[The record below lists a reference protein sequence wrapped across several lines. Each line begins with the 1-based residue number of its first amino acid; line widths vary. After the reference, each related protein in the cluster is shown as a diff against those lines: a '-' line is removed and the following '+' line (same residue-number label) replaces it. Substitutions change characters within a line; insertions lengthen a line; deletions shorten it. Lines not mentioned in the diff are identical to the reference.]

1 MDYNRRQW
9 GTLVGAGLLTSAV
22 TALAQPD
29 AKQISPTLPAE
40 LAPAWRQAP
49 LRGKGA
55 LRFLG
60 MLIYDVRLWAQPEWR
75 AEQYSQTPLVLELEY
90 ARDLSGTRIAERS
103 LKEMQGLNRIESEQ
117 GQAWLARMKAI
128 FPDVKAND
136 RITGLLVPGEAARF
150 FLNGKP
156 LGEIADGAFAELFF
170 GIWLSPKTSE
180 PELRRA
186 LIGTSSQSM
195 LSPLAGNPF
204 G

>member
-1 MDYNRRQW
+1 MAYNRRQW
-9 GTLVGAGLLTSAV
+9 GTLVGAGLLTSAI
-22 TALAQPD
+22 TAWAQ
-29 AKQISPTLPAE
+29 ANAEQISPTLPAE
-40 LAPAWRQAP
+40 LAPVWRQAA
-49 LRGKGA
+49 LRGRGT

-60 MLIYDVRLWAQPEWR
+60 MLIYEVRLWVQPEWR

-103 LKEMQGLNRIESEQ
+103 LKEMQSLHRIEPDQ
-117 GQAWLARMKAI
+117 GQAWLARMKSI

-136 RITGLLVPGEAARF
+136 RITGLLAPGEAARF

-156 LGEIADGAFAELFF
+156 LGEITDGAFAELFF

-186 LIGTSSQSM
+186 LIGASSQSM
-195 LSPLAGNPF
+195 LSPLASNP
-204 G
+204 GG